1 MTRTRTG
8 YTGADGRDLDPG
20 DFVYTDRGYA
30 KIVRVLA
37 YTEVDRRFEVIY
49 ADGYRAATRIAHTGS
64 VAAYLSR

>member
-1 MTRTRTG
+1 MTRRRG
-8 YTGADGRDLDPG
+8 YTGADGCELDPG

-30 KIVRVLA
+30 RIVRVLTA
-37 YTEVDRRFEVIY
+37 TEVDRRFEVVY